1 MTSLTASDS
10 PARTW
15 LGTDSVPLRVEL
27 IDDAVADLARHAESG
42 TLKAFFSKLL
52 EIEQKGSGAG
62 EPLGRDLVGW
72 RKITVG
78 NRDWRIVFRVD
89 KQEEVATVCVV
100 GNREDG
106 ACYEEAK
113 KRVDKAQ
120 DADAASLAES
130 MMALFGSRKERKAAQ
145 KRQAEAWRN

>member
-1 MTSLTASDS
+1 M
-10 PARTW
+10 P
-15 LGTDSVPLRVEL
+15 VRVEL
-27 IDDAVADLARHAESG
+27 IDDAVADLAKHAESG
-42 TLKAFFSKLL
+42 KLKAFFAKLL
-52 EIEQKGSGAG
+52 EIEQKGPGAG

-89 KQEEVATVCVV
+89 KREDAATVCVI
-100 GNREDG
+100 GNREDA

-113 KRVDKAQ
+113 RRVDKAQ

>member
-1 MTSLTASDS
+1 M
-10 PARTW
+10 P
-15 LGTDSVPLRVEL
+15 VRVEL
-27 IDDAVADLARHAESG
+27 IDDAVADLAKHAESG
-42 TLKAFFSKLL
+42 KLKAFFRKLL
-52 EIEQKGSGAG
+52 EIEQKGSEAG

-89 KQEEVATVCVV
+89 KQEEVATVCVI
-100 GNREDG
+100 GDREDG
-106 ACYEEAK
+106 VCYEEAK
-113 KRVDKAQ
+113 RRIDKVENT
-120 DADAASLAES
+120 DAASLAES

>member
-1 MTSLTASDS
+1 M
-10 PARTW
+10 
-15 LGTDSVPLRVEL
+15 SVRVEL
-27 IDDAVADLARHAESG
+27 IDDAIADLAKHAESWK
-42 TLKAFFSKLL
+42 LKLFFRKLL
-52 EIEQKGSGAG
+52 EIEQKGPEAG

-89 KQEEVATVCVV
+89 KQEDVATVCVI
-100 GNREDG
+100 GDREDG

-113 KRVDKAQ
+113 QRVDKVK
-120 DADAASLAES
+120 DTDAASLAES